1 MKVLILTGKFGNGH
15 LSASEAVKEEL
26 EQKRGAD
33 VEIID
38 MVELLF
44 PKYHKQIYSAFA
56 TVSSRFYH
64 LYNLANRLDDRI
76 PKGRMQF
83 YRFKRFHALM
93 EAKEPDVVISTLPVT
108 SKYIGA
114 YLKKTGKNIPYVTC
128 ITDILPHNQWIS
140 KESTAYVVG
149 SERTK
154 ELMVKKGIRPDI
166 IYVSGVPVRSAF
178 VELGESEKP
187 AANAHVR

>member
-93 EAKEPDVVISTLPVT
+93 EAK
-108 SKYIGA
+108 
-114 YLKKTGKNIPYVTC
+114 
-128 ITDILPHNQWIS
+128 
-140 KESTAYVVG
+140 
-149 SERTK
+149 
-154 ELMVKKGIRPDI
+154 KGIRPDI